1 MVSPNTPETPGG
13 AAAPSAA
20 PRSIHD
26 VVIRLA
32 GNSQDGIQSVGGF
45 LARLAGRSDQDVMTY
60 MTIPSTISGGPSIFQ
75 VRMGTGDILS
85 SGDRA
90 DMLVAFYQHSYD
102 AHISSL
108 RPGGVLL
115 YDSDHVTPVEGDNR
129 FTQIAVP
136 ITSGTVEAVGGAGK
150 DKGKNIYILG
160 LIARVFDLDVQKL
173 AALIKERF
181 GGKNEDIVRNAMLA
195 FDAGY
200 AWPQNNLHDLFY
212 RFEAIDLATRASGRP
227 QVTMDGNQA
236 LAYGLLAAGVRHGA
250 GYPITP
256 WSSIMETLR
265 TELPKYGG
273 LFVQCEDEIAAIST
287 AIGFSYTGHLAIT
300 GSAGPGL
307 SLKMEALGWA
317 TMAEMPLIVV
327 NVQRGGPSTGMP
339 TNVEQSDLLQAIYG
353 SHGDTPRVVLSPKN
367 VEDCFYIAM
376 EACRIARTYST
387 PVIILSDMALASR
400 IEAFD
405 EPDFPKL
412 MVDPKADLS
421 DRGADFKPYPL
432 DAITRHAPPG
442 SKIGSGKYPTVTGL
456 EHDELGHP
464 TGSSKLHTQM
474 TAKRREKIKKLGA
487 SLPSPELNGDSSGE
501 VLLVTWGST
510 WGPALEALK
519 RINTAG
525 VTGGHLHLR
534 HIHPL
539 PDGLDDIFNR
549 YRKIVVAEINDEGL
563 YGFGQLAMMLRA
575 RYANPAIVSVTK
587 TDGLTFKISEIV
599 AGVARHIQSAQ
610 LDALRRRRRPG
621 ASAHVGDGNGSS
633 CRGGGVV
640 RRAPVQRRIARRAQ
654 LRDVAVDLRH
664 AHLLETDLGR
674 FDRLRHRLGRAAHH
688 LHRHLRDGGARGH
701 RETRWIGLA
710 RRALCV
716 RVIVNQRLGARRRCR
731 LVGERGAH
739 LRRFDPRLEQ

>member
-1 MVSPNTPETPGG
+1 MTSSLMVSPNTPETPGG
-13 AAAPSAA
+13 ASSVSGA

-45 LARLAGRSDQDVMTY
+45 LARLAGRSDQDIMTY

-85 SGDRA
+85 AGDRA

-108 RPGGVLL
+108 RPGGVLV
-115 YDSDHVTPVEGDNR
+115 YDSDHVKPAEGDNR
-129 FTQIAVP
+129 FTHVAIP
-136 ITSGTVEAVGGAGK
+136 ITTGTVEAVGGTSK
-150 DKGKNIYILG
+150 DKGKNIYTLG
-160 LIARVFDLDVQKL
+160 FIARIFDLDVQKL

-200 AWPQNNLHDLFY
+200 AWPQNNLRDLFF
-212 RFEAIDLATRASGRP
+212 RFEAVDRAATSGRP
-227 QVTMDGNQA
+227 QVTMDGNTA
-236 LAYGLLAAGVRHGA
+236 LAFGLLAAGLRHGA

-265 TELPKYGG
+265 AELPKYGG

-287 AIGFSYTGHLAIT
+287 ALGFSYTGKLAVT

-339 TNVEQSDLLQAIYG
+339 TNVEQSDLMQAIYG
-353 SHGDTPRVVLSPKN
+353 SHGDTPRVVLAPKN
-367 VEDCFYIAM
+367 VEDCFYIAI
-376 EACRIARTYST
+376 EACRIAREYST
-387 PVIILSDMALASR
+387 PVLILTDMALASR

-412 MVDPKADLS
+412 MVDPKPDLS
-421 DRGADFKPYPL
+421 PRGADYKPYPL

-442 SKIGSGKYPTVTGL
+442 AKIGSGKYPTVTGL

-464 TGSSKLHTQM
+464 TGSPKLHMQM
-474 TAKRREKIKKLGA
+474 TAKRREKIKTLA
-487 SLPSPELNGDSSGE
+487 TTLPAPELNGDDAGN

-510 WGPALEALK
+510 WGPGLEALK
-519 RINTAG
+519 RINGLGLKA
-525 VTGGHLHLR
+525 GHLHLR
-534 HIHPL
+534 HLHPF
-539 PDGLDDIFNR
+539 PEGLEAIFKN
-549 YRKIVVAEINDEGL
+549 YRRIMVIEINDEGL
-563 YGFGQLAMMLRA
+563 YGYGQLAMMLRA
-575 RYANPAIVSVTK
+575 RYANPAIVSITK
-587 TDGLTFKISEIV
+587 TDGLTFKVSEIV
-599 AGVARHIQSAQ
+599 AGIDRYLEKADLSAALAATAQS
-610 LDALRRRRRPG
+610 
-621 ASAHVGDGNGSS
+621 S
-633 CRGGGVV
+633 
-640 RRAPVQRRIARRAQ
+640 
-654 LRDVAVDLRH
+654 
-664 AHLLETDLGR
+664 
-674 FDRLRHRLGRAAHH
+674 
-688 LHRHLRDGGARGH
+688 
-701 RETRWIGLA
+701 LA
-710 RRALCV
+710 KS
-716 RVIVNQRLGARRRCR
+716 
-731 LVGERGAH
+731 
-739 LRRFDPRLEQ
+739 